1 MHCHHLNCEGHTQEL
16 VAKGAL
22 KNKTVDLLKQY
33 CRHYKLKATGK
44 KQELLDRVT
53 EHVNKS

>member
-1 MHCHHLNCEGHTQEL
+1 M
-16 VAKGAL
+16 AKGAL